1 MEVLRE
7 QTLFFMGLCNINS
20 YIRIY
25 LVMIHDDV
33 PKKSEFEFPEPD
45 GNVPKLKDLLE
56 DVGMPWGTNREPGNA
71 LGDLLGNL
79 GDALEDQPG
88 AWERLEGSPG
98 RPW

>member
-1 MEVLRE
+1 MSPGRRKGDPQTMEVLRE

-56 DVGMPWGTNREPGNA
+56 DFKGPKIPQFPGSFI
-71 LGDLLGNL
+71 LTFKISD
-79 GDALEDQPG
+79 
-88 AWERLEGSPG
+88 
-98 RPW
+98 